1 MKRSFKAIS
10 AAVAAAMTISGMA
23 AVPCY
28 AGIKIPFIG
37 EIGGSSVEDPELE
50 SMFGRS
56 LKEMAGKFDCVSYRR
71 QGFYYI
77 RHLITSRP
85 SSL

>member
-50 SMFGRS
+50 SCLEEAS
-56 LKEMAGKFDCVSYRR
+56 KKW
-71 QGFYYI
+71 QGNLTVCLNLTGI
-77 RHLITSRP
+77 WA
-85 SSL
+85 